1 MKQCNNEILKQ
12 TICEHI
18 AVDYFMY
25 LQEKIKNN
33 KQQPKQTVQMNTNI
47 SEIDTIPE
55 KELLNAFQKLSE
67 KQLRFFDDDFKNEL
81 YNFIITHPKMDKK
94 LLAIFSFIES
104 GYINELKL
112 DPKQKNE
119 IIKNTENIFI
129 AINKE
134 FDRKHPELAISNE
147 FAMNLTIYEKTGDK
161 QFLKNTRADNM
172 RYIVENKL
180 DDTYMKLKPI
190 VSKRYKE
197 YSDGLT
203 IEEAQEFYENTLSAE
218 ISNIV
223 LTQIDK
229 QEIIDFIKAYKGA
242 VTFINDE
249 TRPNDAAE
257 LLKEHIIYDFLCE
270 RVPELIKINQ

>member
-1 MKQCNNEILKQ
+1 
-12 TICEHI
+12 
-18 AVDYFMY
+18 
-25 LQEKIKNN
+25 
-33 KQQPKQTVQMNTNI
+33 
-47 SEIDTIPE
+47 
-55 KELLNAFQKLSE
+55 
-67 KQLRFFDDDFKNEL
+67 
-81 YNFIITHPKMDKK
+81 
-94 LLAIFSFIES
+94 
-104 GYINELKL
+104 
-112 DPKQKNE
+112 
-119 IIKNTENIFI
+119 
-129 AINKE
+129 
-134 FDRKHPELAISNE
+134 
-147 FAMNLTIYEKTGDK
+147 MNLTIYEQTGNK

-203 IEEAQEFYENTLSAE
+203 IEEAKEFYENTLSAE
-218 ISNIV
+218 ISKLYTHGFKYHKDIQQEVLKKLLNIV